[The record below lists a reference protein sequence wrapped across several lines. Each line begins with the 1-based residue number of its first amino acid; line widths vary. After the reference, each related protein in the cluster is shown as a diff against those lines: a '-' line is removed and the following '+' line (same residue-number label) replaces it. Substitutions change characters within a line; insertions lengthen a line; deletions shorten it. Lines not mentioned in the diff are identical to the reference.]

1 MASVDVNKHEL
12 FEILKSY
19 RFVMS
24 NDLVLDSAKL
34 IERTMSVSLTHP
46 ISEYLSY
53 EIRNKL
59 LSLKNSWQKTKNS
72 NQEYNFLI
80 EIRNQTCKFQ
90 IRNVDIEQNSLMAK
104 FEACKESQ
112 NQALIK
118 SKKLELTVKE
128 LNEELLALKKQL
140 NTPNIIYMTQQ
151 PVTQPVTQSIAQP
164 VTQAIAQ
171 PQNVAAPIMSIL
183 PAQTAL
189 SSTTQ
194 SIDPKLS
201 LQNRMDFGSK
211 NTIRS
216 ILLKNCYDSM
226 DTTPSDSQYVAPSNS
241 AITITPMNT
250 ANSVLNPIILNSN
263 ASTIM
268 PASSVLEPFTI
279 TPMPAVSSLSSSSFS
294 APVPI
299 VSKPAVEKSL
309 NLDLTK
315 ATTEFIIE
323 QKQQIALMA
332 KQKLEAEKKLS
343 LTPAFSKVG
352 KFSKRKNYFAV
363 SNRQQRRIKTQIK
376 ECIQESTKFL
386 KNMGLCLSNV
396 EVNPVEFDQNDFRL
410 KISPGG
416 SENNDLN
423 EPTVNNILYV
433 KDKWAI
439 SDRAYN
445 AFRIKCH
452 LNIPTLFHIK
462 KRRQSIDSIF
472 RIRDNEMG
480 VFMSIKEKLK
490 FCLEK
495 FFERKYG
502 PDDVNDPTKFKDNII
517 HVKLGADGTNIGRNL
532 KLLNFTIT
540 IINEGVKAKS
550 ATGNYTIGI
559 FEIENE
565 NYAAVQVCFKE
576 LIEEMEQL
584 KEMKVG
590 KNTLQLIY
598 YLAGLKTNYNWI

>member
-1 MASVDVNKHEL
+1 MASVDVNKHDL
-12 FEILKSY
+12 FEVLKSY

-72 NQEYNFLI
+72 NQEKSFLT
-80 EIRNQTCKFQ
+80 EIRSQTCKFQ
-90 IRNVDIEQNSLMAK
+90 IRNVDIEQNSLMSK
-104 FEACKESQ
+104 FEACKESH
-112 NQALIK
+112 NQAVIN
-118 SKKLELTVKE
+118 SQKLELTVKE
-128 LNEELLALKKQL
+128 LNEELLALKNQL
-140 NTPNIIYMTQQ
+140 STQTPNIIYMTPQ
-151 PVTQPVTQSIAQP
+151 PVA
-164 VTQAIAQ
+164 AA
-171 PQNVAAPIMSIL
+171 PQNIATPIMSIS
-183 PAQTAL
+183 PAPNQTTPNTTNNQSTDPRL
-189 SSTTQ
+189 S
-194 SIDPKLS
+194 I
-201 LQNRMDFGSK
+201 QNRIDFGSR
-211 NTIRS
+211 NTIRG
-216 ILLKNCYDSM
+216 ILLKKCYEAM
-226 DTTPSDSQYVAPSNS
+226 DTSSNDSNS
-241 AITITPMNT
+241 VALSTSAIAITPLNSTNS
-250 ANSVLNPIILNSN
+250 NSVLTPIVFNNNTPAIV
-263 ASTIM
+263 
-268 PASSVLEPFTI
+268 PASPVLEPFTI
-279 TPMPAVSSLSSSSFS
+279 TTTPASNSALSAH
-294 APVPI
+294 API
-299 VSKPAVEKSL
+299 ITSKPTS

-332 KQKLEAEKKLS
+332 KQKLEAEKKS
-343 LTPAFSKVG
+343 SMVNFPAFSKVA
-352 KFSKRKNYFAV
+352 KFSRRKNYFAV

-376 ECIQESTKFL
+376 ECIQESTNFL

-396 EVNPVEFDQNDFRL
+396 EVNPIEFDQNDFRL

-416 SENNDLN
+416 PDSNSDLN

-433 KDKWAI
+433 KDKWSI

-462 KRRQSIDSIF
+462 KKRQSIDSMF

-490 FCLEK
+490 YCLEK

-502 PDDVNDPTKFKDNII
+502 PDDVNDPAKFKDNII

-540 IINEGVKAKS
+540 IINEGVRAKS

-598 YLAGLKTNYNWI
+598 YLAGLWINFN